1 MTYFFQHS
9 IKSQSALLQSQI
21 LKSTLSISNEF
32 QNRSQ
37 LTITSQSQHWPTS
50 KMTNSLDKY
59 DIVLYHEFPTR
70 STRVKWLLIEL
81 GFDEQV
87 ETRYLNLLAGEH
99 KAPSYLAVS
108 DGGCS
113 SLSADRQIDERADG
127 NHGECG
133 DIASF

>member
-1 MTYFFQHS
+1 
-9 IKSQSALLQSQI
+9 
-21 LKSTLSISNEF
+21 
-32 QNRSQ
+32 
-37 LTITSQSQHWPTS
+37 
-50 KMTNSLDKY
+50 MTNSLDKY